1 MNSKFIYQLKVK
13 QMEKIGKRQFN
24 NLLKNSSI
32 VVCDGIVI
40 LNDGNNRLEIRY
52 SVHNNK
58 LSIYGLCNFNN
69 NLASIGCDNT
79 DKLFPVV
86 KNMLILKGEIKCY

>member
-1 MNSKFIYQLKVK
+1 MK
-13 QMEKIGKRQFN
+13 KISKRQFN
-24 NLLKNSSI
+24 NLLKNSSMM
-32 VVCDGIVI
+32 VCDGVIV
-40 LNDGNNRLEIRY
+40 LNCGNNRLEIRY

-79 DKLFPVV
+79 DKLLPVV
-86 KNMLILKGEIKCY
+86 RNLLVLKGEIK

>member
-1 MNSKFIYQLKVK
+1 
-13 QMEKIGKRQFN
+13 MEKIGKRKFN
-24 NLLKNSSI
+24 NLLKNSSMM
-32 VVCDGIVI
+32 VCDGVIV

-69 NLASIGCDNT
+69 NLASMGCDNT
-79 DKLFPVV
+79 DKLLPVV
-86 KNMLILKGEIKCY
+86 RNMLILKGEIK

>member
-1 MNSKFIYQLKVK
+1 
-13 QMEKIGKRQFN
+13 MEKIGKRQFN

-32 VVCDGIVI
+32 VVCDGVIV
-40 LNDGNNRLEIRY
+40 LNCANDRLEIRY

-69 NLASIGCDNT
+69 NMASIGCYNT
-79 DKLFPVV
+79 DKLFPIV
-86 KNMLILKGEIKCY
+86 KNMLIIKGEIK

>member
-1 MNSKFIYQLKVK
+1 
-13 QMEKIGKRQFN
+13 MERIGKRQFN

-32 VVCDGIVI
+32 VVCDGVIV
-40 LNDGNNRLEIRY
+40 LNGGNNRLEVRY

-69 NLASIGCDNT
+69 NIASIGCDNT
-79 DKLFPVV
+79 DKLFPIV
-86 KNMLILKGEIKCY
+86 KNMLIIKGEIL

>member
-1 MNSKFIYQLKVK
+1 MK
-13 QMEKIGKRQFN
+13 KIGKRQFN
-24 NLLKNSSI
+24 NLLKNSSMM
-32 VVCDGIVI
+32 VCDGIVV
-40 LNDGNNRLEIRY
+40 LNDGNNRLEVRY

-79 DKLFPVV
+79 DKLFPIV
-86 KNMLILKGEIKCY
+86 KNMLILKGEIK